1 MQSTQAG
8 RHTLGD
14 RIRGTVALVYREI
27 IKFGVVGA
35 VAFVVDMGL
44 FNLLRSTV
52 LPHKVTTAT
61 ILSAVVATVVAWLG
75 NRLWTF
81 RHRVSRPVAHEVA
94 LFFGTNAIAL
104 LMQVGV
110 VGMSHYV
117 LQLQSITADNL
128 AKLVGIALGTIFR
141 FWAYRRYVF
150 AGELT

>member
-1 MQSTQAG
+1 
-8 RHTLGD
+8 
-14 RIRGTVALVYREI
+14 
-27 IKFGVVGA
+27 
-35 VAFVVDMGL
+35 MGL